1 MWLVYELGRLVA
13 RVSVSLVIALLIAA
27 IWAAVSDHSFTHDL
41 RITTLT
47 IGLLL
52 MLMAA
57 IGRGSNFER
66 AMDLGATQQYFGRV
80 PGMSSIHRTGEDPT
94 LTPGAVFFFSGA
106 ALLALGLF
114 VL

>member
-1 MWLVYELGRLVA
+1 VWLVHELVRLVA
-13 RVSVSLVIALLIAA
+13 RVAIGFVIALVLAA
-27 IWAAVSDHSFTHDL
+27 IWALVSDHSFTHDL

-66 AMDLGATQQYFGRV
+66 AMDFGVTQELGRV
-80 PGMSSIHRTGEDPT
+80 PGMSSIHRTGEDRT

>member
-1 MWLVYELGRLVA
+1 MWLVYELARLVA
-13 RVSVSLVIALLIAA
+13 RVVVSFAIAFVIAL
-27 IWAAVSDHSFTHDL
+27 IWAAISEHSFRHDL

-47 IGLLL
+47 LGLLL

-66 AMDLGATQQYFGRV
+66 AMDFGATHQLGRV
-80 PGMSSIHRTGEDPT
+80 PGMSSTQRTSEDPT

>member
-1 MWLVYELGRLVA
+1 MG
-13 RVSVSLVIALLIAA
+13 LVIALAIAVL
-27 IWAAVSDHSFTHDL
+27 WAAVSDHSFMHDL

-52 MLMAA
+52 LLMGA

-66 AMDLGATQQYFGRV
+66 AMDFGVTHQYWGRV
-80 PGMSSIHRTGEDPT
+80 PGMSSVRSAPEDPT
-94 LTPGAVFFFSGA
+94 LTPSAVFFLTGLP
-106 ALLALGLF
+106 LLALGLF

>member
-1 MWLVYELGRLVA
+1 MWLLYELVRLVA
-13 RVSVSLVIALLIAA
+13 RVVLSFVIALVIAA

-52 MLMAA
+52 MLMGA

-66 AMDLGATQQYFGRV
+66 AMDFGAMQEYLGHV

>member
-1 MWLVYELGRLVA
+1 MWVA
-13 RVSVSLVIALLIAA
+13 RELVQLVVRVAIAFVVALALALL
-27 IWAAVSDHSFTHDL
+27 WAAVSEHSFRHDL

-47 IGLLL
+47 LGLLL
-52 MLMAA
+52 IGMAA

-66 AMDLGATQQYFGRV
+66 AMDFGVAEAYWGRI
-80 PGMSSIHRTGEDPT
+80 PGMSSTHRTGEDPT
-94 LTPGAVFFFSGA
+94 LSPGAVFALSGA